1 MKRVYMFKGLSKG
14 RKTELKQNY
23 IKSEWKNILISYVFI
38 LLSSSKP
45 FISSKNGAI
54 FVAVW
59 FSLAILLSITAYVNQ
74 CDYMESKK
82 KLKRYSKR
90 HKGEEVEKGCTFF
103 PEIGGWH
110 FIGMQML
117 AAFLVYVIALP
128 ISFYLQFKN
137 FAIYKDVYMN
147 LFVGILADTYI
158 VAFYNIILQIFIEFI
173 YDCANDRTTLKK
185 TMLKL
190 KLQNVIFFVATIII
204 LFMAFV
210 HYFNN
215 EFAGLFGDIARRGVG
230 IVYIL
235 FMLWP
240 LFKCIKEVTNK
251 KK

>member
-14 RKTELKQNY
+14 QKTELKKNY
-23 IKSEWKNILISYVFI
+23 IKCEWKNILISYVFI
-38 LLSSSKP
+38 VLSSSKP
-45 FISSKNGAI
+45 FLSSKNGAV

-59 FSLAILLSITAYVNQ
+59 FSIAILLSIKVYVNQ
-74 CDYMESKK
+74 CDYMERKK

-90 HKGEEVEKGCTFF
+90 HREEVEKGGTFF
-103 PEIGGWH
+103 PEIGGWN
-110 FIGMQML
+110 FIGMQVL
-117 AAFLVYVIALP
+117 AAILIYVIALP
-128 ISFYLQFKN
+128 ISLYLQFKN
-137 FAIYKDVYMN
+137 FAIYKDVYKS

-158 VAFYNIILQIFIEFI
+158 VAFYNIILQILIEFI
-173 YDCANDRTTLKK
+173 YDWANDRTALKK
-185 TMLKL
+185 TMLKAKPRSVL
-190 KLQNVIFFVATIII
+190 TFVGTIII
-204 LFMAFV
+204 LFIAFV